1 MQEGQDVFAAVL
13 SLYCFVLNL
22 TRALCAEA
30 KEAHRQ
36 EELEGKALKVNPA
49 LKHLVRGR
57 CPADT
62 LRPGARPQGWS
73 PCKALLCR
81 VALQQQAL
89 VACVPAS
96 CPCADRGVGPTPSTV
111 LPGCSGC
118 AVPGKSARCVCERR
132 AQAGPA
138 RRVRRRRRGCAFWST
153 QGSLQGAVQLAQAG
167 SLGQMWVLG
176 AAGSLMTP

>member
-13 SLYCFVLNL
+13 SLSCFVLDL

-36 EELEGKALKVNPA
+36 EELEGKALKVNPT
-49 LKHLVRGR
+49 LKHLVRR
-57 CPADT
+57 RFPADV
-62 LRPGARPQGWS
+62 LCPGACAQGLAKQS
-73 PCKALLCR
+73 HLAATSSYCLPAYKLLCGIG
-81 VALQQQAL
+81 
-89 VACVPAS
+89 
-96 CPCADRGVGPTPSTV
+96 DVGPTPSTV

-118 AVPGKSARCVCERR
+118 TVPGKSARCVCERR

-138 RRVRRRRRGCAFWST
+138 RGVRRRRRGCAFWSA

-167 SLGQMWVLG
+167 PLGRMWVSG
-176 AAGSLMTP
+176 VAGSLMTP